1 MLFRSGGSAWGAS
14 VWRSDS
20 GLVCRAVAGHVRDHG
35 VLASAGVQRGSV
47 SGAASYNAPSVSS
60 VAGSNGVSS
69 GSIFVTAV
77 GVGFVSY
84 GSSSRVRVGGSAA
97 LSTVWISG
105 SSVVA
110 RCGAGL
116 GGGVSV
122 AVSFGVQAG
131 GLSLAL
137 SYNAATVSSVSL
149 LEVAVS
155 GASLVDI
162 YGNFQQA
169 HG

>member
-1 MLFRSGGSAWGAS
+1 MVCCILLVSA
-14 VWRSDS
+14 DM
-20 GLVCRAVAGHVRDHG
+20 
-35 VLASAGVQRGSV
+35 QRGSL
-47 SGAASYNAPSVSS
+47 SGAVSYDAPSVSS
-60 VAGSNGVSS
+60 VAGSNGVTS
-69 GSIFVTAV
+69 GSISVTAV

-84 GSSSRVRVGGSAA
+84 GVSSRVLFGGSAA

-162 YGNFQQA
+162 FGLWSLPFFETDLSTIGIIFFCETVTLSSA
-169 HG
+169 KIGCE